1 MDTIIAFFV
10 GGLLGFFVATLL
22 YKKPKSLDIIETENN
37 LKSVSSKPIFKN
49 EEYAESAKIEA
60 YEDIAEFKSRKIK
73 SNYLQPRK
81 DLDDKT
87 HFFYG
92 KKVVVTG
99 VFDDFYDR
107 NILVKKLWE
116 VGADV
121 DSGVSKNTKILIIG
135 NSPGPKK
142 MDLAVEF
149 GVTVISQEN
158 LSEYFEDYED
168 FIEP

>member
-1 MDTIIAFFV
+1 MDSVIAFFV
-10 GGLLGFFVATLL
+10 GGLLGFFIATLF
-22 YKKPKSLDIIETENN
+22 YKKSKPIDLLETENHN
-37 LKSVSSKPIFKN
+37 EPVTSKPVFKN
-49 EEYAESAKIEA
+49 EEYAASAKIEG

-81 DLDDKT
+81 DLEDKT

-99 VFDDFYDR
+99 MFDDFYDR

-121 DSGVSKNTKILIIG
+121 DSVVGKNTKILIIG
-135 NSPGPKK
+135 GSPGPKK
-142 MDLAVEF
+142 MDLADEF
-149 GVTVISQEN
+149 GVTIISQEN